1 MKKKSLP
8 YLIAGVLILLII
20 VKNSLNHQ
28 LTLTQLSNDLFLC
41 AMPFLIIG
49 GFLWV
54 FSSGFFDH
62 FQRSI
67 YLARTRNRKKKP
79 EFSSLSSASYGMY
92 TFWLIIAGI
101 LLALSIVLVIFSFLW
116 YVTFKKW
123 REIKTTALISS
134 PLFLS

>member
-1 MKKKSLP
+1 MKKKYFP
-8 YLIAGVLILLII
+8 YTLAGVLIILII
-20 VKNSLNHQ
+20 IKNSLNHQ
-28 LTLTQLSNDLFLC
+28 VTLIQLSNDLFLC
-41 AMPFLIIG
+41 ALPFLIIG

-79 EFSSLSSASYGMY
+79 EFSSLSSASYSMY

-101 LLALSIVLVIFSFLW
+101 LLALSIVL
-116 YVTFKKW
+116 
-123 REIKTTALISS
+123 LI
-134 PLFLS
+134 LTLVL

>member
-1 MKKKSLP
+1 MKKKYFP
-8 YLIAGVLILLII
+8 YTLAGVLIILII
-20 VKNSLNHQ
+20 IKNSLNHQ
-28 LTLTQLSNDLFLC
+28 LTLIQLWNDLFLC
-41 AMPFLIIG
+41 TLPFLIIG

-101 LLALSIVLVIFSFLW
+101 LLALSIVL
-116 YVTFKKW
+116 
-123 REIKTTALISS
+123 LI
-134 PLFLS
+134 LSLVL

>member
-1 MKKKSLP
+1 MKKKFLP
-8 YLIAGVLILLII
+8 YVIAVVLILLIMI
-20 VKNSLNHQ
+20 KNSLNHS
-28 LTLTQLSNDLFLC
+28 LTLNQLSNDLFLC
-41 AMPFLIIG
+41 ALPFLIIG

-101 LLALSIVLVIFSFLW
+101 LLALSVLLAIL
-116 YVTFKKW
+116 TF
-123 REIKTTALISS
+123 I
-134 PLFLS
+134 

>member
-1 MKKKSLP
+1 MKKKFLP
-8 YLIAGVLILLII
+8 YVIAVVLILLIMI
-20 VKNSLNHQ
+20 KNSLNHS
-28 LTLTQLSNDLFLC
+28 LTLTKLSNDLFLC
-41 AMPFLIIG
+41 ALPFLIIG

-101 LLALSIVLVIFSFLW
+101 LLALSVLLAIL
-116 YVTFKKW
+116 TF
-123 REIKTTALISS
+123 I
-134 PLFLS
+134 

>member
-1 MKKKSLP
+1 MKKKYRP
-8 YLIAGVLILLII
+8 YLFAGLVIVLVLL
-20 VKNSLNHQ
+20 KNALTDQ
-28 LTLTQLSNDLFLC
+28 LTLLQLSNDLFLC
-41 AMPFLIIG
+41 ALPFLIIG

-101 LLALSIVLVIFSFLW
+101 LLALSIVLVIFSFL
-116 YVTFKKW
+116 
-123 REIKTTALISS
+123 
-134 PLFLS
+134 

>member
-1 MKKKSLP
+1 MKKKFLP
-8 YLIAGVLILLII
+8 YVIAVVLILLIMI
-20 VKNSLNHQ
+20 KNSLNHS
-28 LTLTQLSNDLFLC
+28 LTLTQLSNDLFFC
-41 AMPFLIIG
+41 ALPFLIIG

-101 LLALSIVLVIFSFLW
+101 LLALSVLLAIL
-116 YVTFKKW
+116 TF
-123 REIKTTALISS
+123 I
-134 PLFLS
+134 

>member
-1 MKKKSLP
+1 
-8 YLIAGVLILLII
+8 
-20 VKNSLNHQ
+20 
-28 LTLTQLSNDLFLC
+28 
-41 AMPFLIIG
+41 
-49 GFLWV
+49 

-101 LLALSIVLVIFSFLW
+101 LLALSVLLAIL
-116 YVTFKKW
+116 TF
-123 REIKTTALISS
+123 I
-134 PLFLS
+134 

>member
-1 MKKKSLP
+1 MKKKFLP
-8 YLIAGVLILLII
+8 YEIAVVLILLIMI
-20 VKNSLNHQ
+20 KNSLNHS

-41 AMPFLIIG
+41 ALPFLIIG

-101 LLALSIVLVIFSFLW
+101 LLALSVLLAIL
-116 YVTFKKW
+116 TF
-123 REIKTTALISS
+123 I
-134 PLFLS
+134 

>member
-1 MKKKSLP
+1 MNEPKIKEQTDEKEVSSLP
-8 YLIAGVLILLII
+8 DCWCLDSPDYC
-20 VKNSLNHQ
+20 KNSLNHQ

-101 LLALSIVLVIFSFLW
+101 LLALSIVLVIFSFL
-116 YVTFKKW
+116 
-123 REIKTTALISS
+123 
-134 PLFLS
+134 

>member
-1 MKKKSLP
+1 MKKKYFP
-8 YLIAGVLILLII
+8 YTIAGVLIILILL
-20 VKNSLNHQ
+20 KNSLNHQ
-28 LTLTQLSNDLFLC
+28 LTLIQLSNDLFLC
-41 AMPFLIIG
+41 ALPFLIIG

-101 LLALSIVLVIFSFLW
+101 LLVLSIVLMILSFVL
-116 YVTFKKW
+116 
-123 REIKTTALISS
+123 
-134 PLFLS
+134 

>member
-1 MKKKSLP
+1 MFRYIINNEPKIKEQMNEEKYFP
-8 YLIAGVLILLII
+8 YTLAGVLIILII
-20 VKNSLNHQ
+20 IKNSLNHQ
-28 LTLTQLSNDLFLC
+28 LTLIQLSNDLFLC
-41 AMPFLIIG
+41 TLPFLIIG

-101 LLALSIVLVIFSFLW
+101 LLALSIVL
-116 YVTFKKW
+116 
-123 REIKTTALISS
+123 LI
-134 PLFLS
+134 LSLVL

>member
-67 YLARTRNRKKKP
+67 YLARTRNHKKKP
-79 EFSSLSSASYGMY
+79 EFSSLSSASCGMY

-101 LLALSIVLVIFSFLW
+101 LLALSIVLVIFSFL
-116 YVTFKKW
+116 
-123 REIKTTALISS
+123 
-134 PLFLS
+134 

>member
-67 YLARTRNRKKKP
+67 YLARTRTARKNQN
-79 EFSSLSSASYGMY
+79 
-92 TFWLIIAGI
+92 
-101 LLALSIVLVIFSFLW
+101 FLHSRLPAM
-116 YVTFKKW
+116 VCIPFG
-123 REIKTTALISS
+123 
-134 PLFLS
+134 